1 MKEEIIFETTLKEIS
16 EGMSKAYE
24 NWAKRAGYNIT
35 DKTVIDCR
43 KVEISKEIDEY
54 FWKYYRDK
62 TKEKNNKR
70 IEISEEDLS
79 MFMFCYEAK
88 VNKKLKSWT
97 VKLSEGYARES
108 EKEVLEKER
117 ED

>member
-1 MKEEIIFETTLKEIS
+1 MNEEIIFETTLKEIS
-16 EGMSKAYE
+16 EGMGKAYE
-24 NWAKRAGYNIT
+24 NWARRAGYNIT
-35 DKTVIDCR
+35 NKTVLDCK

-62 TKEKNNKR
+62 AKENEKI
-70 IEISEEDLS
+70 IELEEEDLV

-88 VNKKLKSWT
+88 VNKELKSWT
-97 VKLSEGYARES
+97 VKISEGYAKES
-108 EKEVLEKER
+108 EEEVLEKER

>member
-1 MKEEIIFETTLKEIS
+1 MNEEIIFETTLKEIS
-16 EGMSKAYE
+16 EGMGKAYE

-35 DKTVIDCR
+35 EKTVIDCR

-62 TKEKNNKR
+62 TKEKTG
-70 IEISEEDLS
+70 IEISEEDLA

-108 EKEVLEKER
+108 EAEVLEKER
-117 ED
+117 EN